1 MRNNDSTIQVL
12 LTDDDAD
19 DLMLFEEAI
28 REIPLSVQLL
38 SVDNGFELLRLLV
51 SNYLPNFIFLDVNMP
66 GKSGKEC
73 LREIKSNPQLHDISV
88 IMYSTSNNRDD
99 IDTCYTR
106 GADLYVIKPSLFTD
120 IVKMLQKVLSGDW
133 KQLSARPKE
142 QFVLT

>member
-38 SVDNGFELLRLLV
+38 SVDNGFELLRLLD

-106 GADLYVIKPSLFTD
+106 GADLYVIKQSLFTD

-133 KQLSARPKE
+133 KQLSARSKE
-142 QFVLT
+142 QFVLI

>member
-38 SVDNGFELLRLLV
+38 SVDNGFELLRLLD

-133 KQLSARPKE
+133 KQLSARSKE
-142 QFVLT
+142 QFVLI

>member
-38 SVDNGFELLRLLV
+38 SVDNGLELLRLLD

-133 KQLSARPKE
+133 KQLSARSKE
-142 QFVLT
+142 QFVLI

>member
-1 MRNNDSTIQVL
+1 ML

-38 SVDNGFELLRLLV
+38 SVDNGFELLRLLD

-133 KQLSARPKE
+133 KQLSARSKE
-142 QFVLT
+142 QFVLI